1 MFESHLKAIDMNCAV
16 DNVVPTV
23 IHDRYAYVP
32 LEFFAEF
39 LNEVSE
45 ENGKIFAVSSM
56 CELAIA

>member
-1 MFESHLKAIDMNCAV
+1 MNCAV

-56 CELAIA
+56 CELATA